1 MKTIVS
7 IFFLILSFSSF
18 AGEHIK
24 RMIGYYVTYEEDSTL
39 SLNATKVKI
48 SCQLSEDD
56 SREHRE
62 LRYGWN
68 GSDQKA
74 QLSVTNE
81 LEVFPPA
88 GKYLFQFYYSRDYNE
103 IETDSIEVKTGIV
116 THIHLYFEHQFIQRQ
131 VKKPVIYLYPETTTS
146 VTIDLKT
153 VGNLTFTYPLLS
165 EGWNVTAQP
174 DGTLTCNG
182 KNYPYLFWEADQQIQ
197 NPFKSEQF
205 TGFKVAGKDAIT
217 FLEEKLTLMGFNDR
231 ERTDFITFWGPQL
244 AANEFNNVIFQFN
257 ETGDQ
262 YATLA
267 IEPKPQNVNR
277 VYMIWGKTNNPMFD
291 ANLLPQILP
300 VLNRSG
306 FDVLEWGGVEM
317 LNVEL

>member
-7 IFFLILSFSSF
+7 ISLLILSFGSF
-18 AGEHIK
+18 AGEHIEK
-24 RMIGYYVTYEEDSTL
+24 MIGYYVSYEADSTV

-48 SCQLSEDD
+48 SCQFSEG
-56 SREHRE
+56 STEGRHE
-62 LRYGWN
+62 LRYGIN
-68 GSDQKA
+68 GSDKVA
-74 QLSVTNE
+74 QLSASNE
-81 LEVFPPA
+81 LVLDSLA
-88 GKYLFQFYYSRDYNE
+88 GMCLFQFYYSQDYTE
-103 IETDSIEVKTGIV
+103 IETDSIEIKPGVV

-165 EGWNVTAQP
+165 EGWNVTAQS

-205 TGFKVAGKDAIT
+205 TGFKVAGKDAIS
-217 FLEEKLTLMGFNDR
+217 FLEEKLTFMGFNDR

-257 ETGDQ
+257 ETCDQ
-262 YATLA
+262 YATLT
-267 IEPKPQNVNR
+267 IEPKPQNINR
-277 VYMIWGKTNNPMFD
+277 VYMLWGKTNSPMFD
-291 ANLLPQILP
+291 ANLLPQTLP

-306 FDVLEWGGVEM
+306 FDVLEWGGVEIM
-317 LNVEL
+317 NAEL